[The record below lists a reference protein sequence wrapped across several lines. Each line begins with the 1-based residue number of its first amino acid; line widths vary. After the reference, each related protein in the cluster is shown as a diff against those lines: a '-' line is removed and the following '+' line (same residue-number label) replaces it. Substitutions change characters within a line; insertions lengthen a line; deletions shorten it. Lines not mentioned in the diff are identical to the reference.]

1 MGSDR
6 KYFCID
12 PDRNDDAHQLLQQ
25 FLILWRSGN
34 RICPGGICRICSDS
48 KQKPFKYNIRLQ
60 HTEMDRRP
68 LLQYLSVAL
77 SDYCADERRKESGM
91 VDCDF
96 RSSLKCGVCRT
107 FLSFY

>member
-12 PDRNDDAHQLLQQ
+12 PDRNDDVHQLLQQ
-25 FLILWRSGN
+25 FLILWRPGN

-77 SDYCADERRKESGM
+77 SDYCTDERRKESGM
-91 VDCDF
+91 VEPV
-96 RSSLKCGVCRT
+96 RVMSM
-107 FLSFY
+107 